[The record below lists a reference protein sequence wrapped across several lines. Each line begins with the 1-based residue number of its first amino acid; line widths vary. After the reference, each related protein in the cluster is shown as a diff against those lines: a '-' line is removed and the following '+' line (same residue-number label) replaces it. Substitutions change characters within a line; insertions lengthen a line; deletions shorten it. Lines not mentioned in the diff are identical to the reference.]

1 MEAELLES
9 FYYLTELRVC
19 KLARNRGRNNGEH
32 FVFRVVLALLYNINN
47 VEHIRLVRYRTEWA
61 LVDACAAGYALV
73 VVYRR
78 RLVLVHADS
87 LYLARHLAGA
97 LAVYNRGVGA
107 DSGARAALLAFR
119 LVDMRNVL
127 AVKRE
132 CAEAADILTAV
143 GEASAAG
150 VGDFVSAHGTLVAGD
165 VDNLYNVRV
174 AADSY
179 LDSLAEYR
187 SFFVDTA
194 AHGRRV
200 AGDDGFRYLEKIF
213 KQRVVPCKPRDL
225 AQDFIF
231 KILYLSVEFSH

>member
-1 MEAELLES
+1 
-9 FYYLTELRVC
+9 
-19 KLARNRGRNNGEH
+19 
-32 FVFRVVLALLYNINN
+32 
-47 VEHIRLVRYRTEWA
+47 
-61 LVDACAAGYALV
+61 
-73 VVYRR
+73 
-78 RLVLVHADS
+78 
-87 LYLARHLAGA
+87 
-97 LAVYNRGVGA
+97 
-107 DSGARAALLAFR
+107 
-119 LVDMRNVL
+119 MRNVL

-187 SFFVDTA
+187 SFLVNAA

-200 AGDDGFRYLEKIF
+200 AGDDGLRYLEKIF
-213 KQRVVPCKPRDL
+213 KQGVVPCKPCNL

-231 KILYLSVEFSH
+231 KVLYLSVEFSH

>member
-1 MEAELLES
+1 
-9 FYYLTELRVC
+9 
-19 KLARNRGRNNGEH
+19 
-32 FVFRVVLALLYNINN
+32 
-47 VEHIRLVRYRTEWA
+47 
-61 LVDACAAGYALV
+61 
-73 VVYRR
+73 
-78 RLVLVHADS
+78 
-87 LYLARHLAGA
+87 
-97 LAVYNRGVGA
+97 
-107 DSGARAALLAFR
+107 
-119 LVDMRNVL
+119 MRNML
-127 AVKRE
+127 AVKGE
-132 CAEAADILTAV
+132 CAEAADILTTM

-150 VGDFVSAHGTLVAGD
+150 VGDLVSAHGTLVAGD

-179 LDSLAEYR
+179 LDSLAEYC

-213 KQRVVPCKPRDL
+213 KQRVIPCKPRDL